1 MFKGE
6 IMKLKVIALALLM
19 SAPSFANYAVHCGK
33 IETIRT
39 WGNGNDTYGIF
50 IEYENNPA
58 SCSRGFYLKHAG
70 NNKTFV
76 FSQALAAKSTDTN
89 VCIQVYTLANIANRC
104 QLNYFSH

>member
-1 MFKGE
+1 
-6 IMKLKVIALALLM
+6 MKLKVIALALLI
-19 SAPSFANYAVHCGK
+19 SGPSFANYAVHCGK